1 MMKKTSSVLKRYGEQ
16 VRMDMNIKNYF
27 KKKSKETT
35 HKQQILILHYMGIL
49 DKYKLSGVKKGILF
63 SKLIN
68 KNDKNTEDYIRNVV
82 AGVNQNNLKT
92 EENLEF
98 VYNLFEESGLLNEA
112 AEVKMDLFKLK
123 KE

>member
-1 MMKKTSSVLKRYGEQ
+1 MMKKTSSVLKHYGEQ

-68 KNDKNTEDYIRNVV
+68 ST
-82 AGVNQNNLKT
+82 LT
-92 EENLEF
+92 H
-98 VYNLFEESGLLNEA
+98 
-112 AEVKMDLFKLK
+112 
-123 KE
+123 